1 MAWFPFFPARQT
13 SSQGRLV
20 TTTGGNSRRALRRPG
35 RLQLHHEK
43 LEGRVLLAADI
54 LSVSSTLPNG
64 NYTVG
69 QVIPIAVEYSE
80 PVFVV
85 GSPVLSVNAAPG
97 RLATFAGQS
106 GGGHTLNFTYTV
118 QSGDSTI
125 DFDVSLA
132 PANAVLLGTIRS
144 QVDTTL
150 ADRNVANV
158 LGVDP
163 SITFFRNIV
172 IDTTA
177 PAMPTVQPLRV
188 NPSLLLDPAY
198 PAQLASDYF
207 TLRGTTGIG
216 ARLPAGET
224 IYLTV
229 NGATYNLTPLVDV
242 SGNWAIHL
250 PTASPVSGFPLNPW
264 SSTNVANYSC
274 LVEVFDRA
282 GNRTIDGTINEIT
295 IDTIAPTVRGVSS
308 PNPDGIYTVGDV
320 IFIDVEFNEEIR
332 VVTQQGTPVLL
343 LNADVPNAI
352 AIFNSV
358 LTTNPRVVRFAYTV
372 RPGDSTVDLDYVYA
386 AGAST
391 AIVEQGGRIHDLAGN
406 QAVLD
411 MTPTGGV
418 DPSVNGTGSSLGWA
432 KNIIV
437 DTVAPTIF
445 NVASPLNTPFFAVAG
460 DTIPISIFVDS
471 EVVVT
476 GFPPRL
482 RMLVVDRNNAEVTR
496 HAEFA
501 ANVVTGV
508 GAARVSELRFTYT
521 VQPGDNAWNTNR
533 LTYRNR
539 NALEVGGGTIQDLAG
554 NDLVRQLPAR
564 FGAGSL
570 GFNNDIRLLSSPVV
584 TGVFADP
591 STPDRIYTE
600 GEVVRINVRF
610 DKPVTVSG
618 TPTLRL
624 NSAVPN
630 AIAQF
635 AGYGLGGTGVAPNNV
650 LSFTFLVRPGDTT
663 IAAPLGELDYL
674 TINDLQVGTGWI
686 AEQFTNTVNGTNL
699 ISNNYAI
706 LTLPNPGQANPGS
719 LGWNNNVVI
728 QLDVVAPA
736 APTLTLLND
745 NGADP
750 TDGISNDP
758 TVQVGFLDSASAL
771 LRWQPYINGV
781 AYGPVRNGTG
791 SVFDVA
797 SGWTNVFVLPVGS
810 YPAGSVTVRQWD
822 PSGNPSPL
830 GANTQLW
837 TFEQT
842 PPAQLT
848 ASYVDTGVSASDG
861 VTRNGTITVGGMEP
875 NARLIV
881 RVIDPATGAIL
892 QEVGQAPLGASSF
905 TIPTD
910 TTFVQGALVV
920 FQEDV
925 AGNGSIP
932 TVVNPTSPLVID
944 RVIAAPVIGP
954 ISPADLVTL
963 PITSLERNAAVRVT
977 VNGVVVFDVAR
988 YDATSTAP
996 VNTGSTEV
1004 LNIVLEPG
1012 LYAAGSI
1019 VVTSTDLAGNAVT
1032 TSNASDVDA
1041 GIYAI
1046 GVGFGRTAGS
1056 AVTRSG
1062 VGGAVTVMTIRF
1074 NRPVNNFNLS
1084 STPTAVP
1091 VRLLWNGRTVS
1102 LRTAK
1107 MVGSGANDFRTEYR
1121 LVLPRTLTNRRGNY
1135 MIEVDGA
1142 ARGVRSQ
1149 SNVAMSRPSLI
1160 YWRRI

>member
-1 MAWFPFFPARQT
+1 MAWFPLFPSRQT
-13 SSQGRLV
+13 SSQGRLFN
-20 TTTGGNSRRALRRPG
+20 TNSGNSRRRLRRPSG
-35 RLQLHHEK
+35 SLLRHEQ
-43 LEGRVLLAADI
+43 LEGRALLAADI
-54 LSVSSTLPNG
+54 ISVTSTLPSG

-80 PVFVV
+80 PVFVA
-85 GSPVLSVNAAPG
+85 GSPVLSVNANPG
-97 RLATFAGQS
+97 RLATYVGQS
-106 GGGHTLNFTYTV
+106 GGGHILNFAYSV
-118 QSGDSTI
+118 QPGDSTI

-132 PANAVLLGTIRS
+132 PANAVLLGTITS
-144 QVDTTL
+144 QVDLTP

-163 SITFFRNIV
+163 SITFFRNIA

-177 PAMPTVQPLRV
+177 PARPTVQPLRV
-188 NPSLLLDPAY
+188 NPALLLTPAY
-198 PAQLASDYF
+198 PAQLAPDYF
-207 TLRGTTGIG
+207 TLRGTSGTG
-216 ARLPAGET
+216 AQLPADET
-224 IYLTV
+224 MYLTV
-229 NGATYNLTPLVDV
+229 NGATYDLTPLVQVD
-242 SGNWAIHL
+242 GTWAIHL
-250 PTASPVSGFPLNPW
+250 PTATPVVGFPLNPW
-264 SSTNVANYSC
+264 SNTNVANYSC
-274 LVEVFDRA
+274 LVEVFDTA
-282 GNRTIDGTINEIT
+282 GNRTIDRSINEIT
-295 IDTIAPTVRGVSS
+295 IDTVAPTVRGVSS
-308 PNPDGIYTVGDV
+308 PNADGIYTVGDV
-320 IFIDVEFNEEIR
+320 IFIDVEFNEEMR

-343 LNADVPNAI
+343 LNANAPNAI
-352 AIFNSV
+352 ATFSAV
-358 LTTNPRVVRFAYTV
+358 LPTNPRVVRFAYTV
-372 RPGDSTVDLDYVYA
+372 RPGDSATDLDYVYA
-386 AGAST
+386 AGATT

-406 QAVLD
+406 QAILD
-411 MTPTGGV
+411 MTTPAGV

-432 KNIIV
+432 KNIQV
-437 DTVAPTIF
+437 DTVAPTVT
-445 NVASPLNTPFFAVAG
+445 NVASPLGITGGAPFFAVAG

-476 GFPPRL
+476 GLPRL

-496 HAEFA
+496 YAEYA
-501 ANVVTGV
+501 GNVVTGV

-539 NALEVGGGTIQDLAG
+539 SALEVGGGTIQDVAG
-554 NDLVRQLPAR
+554 NDLVLQLPAR
-564 FGAGSL
+564 FTAGSL

-584 TGVFADP
+584 TSVSADP

-600 GEVVRINVRF
+600 GDVIRINVRF

-630 AIAQF
+630 AIARF
-635 AGYGLGGTGVAPNNV
+635 AGYGVGGTGTAPNNV

-663 IAAPLGELDYL
+663 VAAPLGELDYS

-686 AEQFTNTVNGTNL
+686 AERFDNVVNGTNL
-699 ISNNYAI
+699 TSNNYAI
-706 LTLPNPGQANPGS
+706 LTLPTPGQANPGS
-719 LGWNNNVVI
+719 LGYNNNVIV
-728 QLDVVAPA
+728 QLDVIAPA

-750 TDGISNDP
+750 TDGISNDS
-758 TVQVGFLDSASAL
+758 TVQVGFLDSSSTL

-781 AYGPVRNGTG
+781 AYGPVNNGTV
-791 SVFDVA
+791 S
-797 SGWTNVFVLPVGS
+797 TFVLPVGS

-848 ASYVDTGVSASDG
+848 ASYVDTGISASDG
-861 VTRNGTITVGGMEP
+861 ITRNGTITVGGMEP

-881 RVIDPATGAIL
+881 RVINPATGAVL
-892 QEVGQAPLGASSF
+892 QEVGQAPLGVSSF

-910 TTFVQGALVV
+910 TTFAQGALVV
-920 FQEDV
+920 LQEDV
-925 AGNGSIP
+925 AGNPSIP

-944 RVIAAPVIGP
+944 RAIPAPVIGP
-954 ISPADLVTL
+954 LSSTDHVTL

-977 VNGVVVFDVAR
+977 VNGVVVYDVAS
-988 YDATSTAP
+988 YDSTTTAP
-996 VNTGSTEV
+996 VNAISTQV

-1012 LYAAGSI
+1012 LYAAGTI
-1019 VVTSTDLAGNAVT
+1019 VVTSTDLAGNTVT
-1032 TSNASDVDA
+1032 SSNATDVDA

-1046 GVGFGRTAGS
+1046 GVGFGRTAAS

-1084 STPTAVP
+1084 GTPTAVP

-1102 LRTAK
+1102 LRTAR
-1107 MVGSGANDFRTEYR
+1107 MVGSGPSDFRTEYR
-1121 LVLPRTLTNRRGNY
+1121 LVLPATLTNRRGNY
-1135 MIEVDGA
+1135 VIEVDGA
-1142 ARGVRSQ
+1142 ARGIRSQ
-1149 SNVAMSRPSLI
+1149 SGVAMSKPSLI
-1160 YWRRI
+1160 YWRRV